1 MSTEVGNRNARPA
14 DSSVRLL
21 LRSVGRV
28 AIWIVLVL
36 LLVQGFGAVLTPPQK
51 SAPGGDVAI
60 TAADQA
66 GAALAVRFART
77 YIERPSPRALAPF
90 LAEGATV
97 GSGRSPA
104 GTGAGVA
111 QAEVSATQR
120 LGGGR
125 EILTVACE
133 LRDGR
138 TVYLAVPISRS
149 GAGEVAVTG
158 APWVVAAP
166 STAGVAA
173 ERLRPIAGT
182 DDAAIRSLVEKFIP
196 AYLAA
201 RSPGALSYLLA
212 PGASV
217 VPLAGS
223 LELLGAAGTVSQL
236 GDGEGARRTVVVAC
250 RLRDSDSGAVY
261 RFAYRLGVTK
271 SNRWY
276 VESVE
281 GGLS

>member
-1 MSTEVGNRNARPA
+1 MSTEVGNRKARPA
-14 DSSVRLL
+14 DSSVRSL

-28 AIWIVLVL
+28 AIWIVLAL
-36 LLVQGFGAVLTPPQK
+36 LLVRGVGTVLAQPQK
-51 SAPGGDVAI
+51 SAAVGGVAS

-66 GAALAVRFART
+66 SAALAVRFART
-77 YIERPSPRALAPF
+77 YLEDPSPRALAPF
-90 LAEGATV
+90 LAEGARV
-97 GSGRSPA
+97 GGGHSPA
-104 GTGAGVA
+104 GAGVA
-111 QAEVSATQR
+111 QAEVGATQR
-120 LGGGR
+120 LGGGG
-125 EILTVACE
+125 EIRTVACE

-173 ERLRPIAGT
+173 ERPRPIVGT
-182 DDAAIRSLVEKFIP
+182 DAAAIRSLVGKFIP
-196 AYLAA
+196 AYLSA

-223 LELLGAAGTVSQL
+223 LELLGAAGAVSQL

-250 RLRDSDSGAVY
+250 RLRDPSSGAVY
-261 RFAYRLGVTK
+261 RFAYRLGVVK
-271 SNRWY
+271 RNRWY

>member
-1 MSTEVGNRNARPA
+1 MSTEVGNRKARSA
-14 DSSVRLL
+14 DSNVRSL
-21 LRSVGRV
+21 LRSVGRA
-28 AIWIVLVL
+28 AIWIVLAL
-36 LLVQGFGAVLTPPQK
+36 LLVRGGGAVLAQPQK
-51 SAPGGDVAI
+51 SAAVGDVAS

-66 GAALAVRFART
+66 STALAVRFART
-77 YIERPSPRALAPF
+77 YVEHPSAQALAPL
-90 LAEGATV
+90 LAEGARV
-97 GSGRSPA
+97 GGGHR
-104 GTGAGVA
+104 GAGVASRVA

-173 ERLRPIAGT
+173 ERPRSIAGT
-182 DDAAIRSLVEKFIP
+182 DAAAIRSLVGKFIP

-223 LELLGAAGTVSQL
+223 LELLGAAGAVSQL

-250 RLRDSDSGAVY
+250 HLRDPSSRAVY
-261 RFAYRLGVTK
+261 RLGYRLSVVK
-271 SNRWY
+271 RNRWY